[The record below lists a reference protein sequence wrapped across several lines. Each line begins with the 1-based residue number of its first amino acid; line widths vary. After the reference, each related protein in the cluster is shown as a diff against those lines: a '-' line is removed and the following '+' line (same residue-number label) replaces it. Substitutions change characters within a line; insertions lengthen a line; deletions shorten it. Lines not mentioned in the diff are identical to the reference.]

1 MKPVDDGLFAHIKE
15 SLTEHEEAY
24 VPGAWERFN
33 KKEGKRV
40 KWPWFAGLGSAAAAL
55 LVGVAVFFS
64 IQKTPD
70 HVPQKPIKAS
80 LNKPRTSIVGDVA
93 PALDPSGDM
102 IKKLN
107 IEIAE
112 NKNIVQ
118 QRKSNNIVNSPLIV
132 ARKSTLLTTPAAA
145 LPADSPVQPM
155 ATVPDNSLATGS
167 TNVKTIVTDSSSI
180 AKKVVKMPT
189 PANENPARSFQDFL
203 NAEVKANGALAAAKP
218 GSRKADK
225 WEMGL
230 VIAPSIGNGKKI
242 NMGYG
247 LSMGYALS
255 DKVSISSGISYN
267 ELTASKS
274 ITGSEGMMNAPTNM
288 ALISDTKSLES
299 VDANLVGIDIPL
311 GIKYYLTKKFYT
323 NLGVSAFAVLNQKQ
337 NNNYLQGAVE
347 LVAADPTNANGF
359 NAVFKTRMVSEL
371 VPSEELKD
379 DKYLGFYNISFG
391 YQQKISGSKAFS
403 VEPFLKL
410 PMKEFTKENLYLMG
424 TGLRLKF
431 DF

>member
-1 MKPVDDGLFAHIKE
+1 MKPVDEGLFAHIKE

-24 VPGAWERFN
+24 APGAWERFN

-40 KWPWFAGLGSAAAAL
+40 KWFWFAGLGSAAAAL
-55 LVGVAVFFS
+55 LIGVTVFFAV
-64 IQKTPD
+64 QKTSD
-70 HVPQKPIKAS
+70 HLPQKRVRA
-80 LNKPRTSIVGDVA
+80 NADKPATSTAVDVA
-93 PALDPSGDM
+93 SQVDPSGDM
-102 IKKLN
+102 VKKLK
-107 IEIAE
+107 IEVAE
-112 NKNIVQ
+112 NKSIVQ
-118 QRKSNNIVNSPLIV
+118 QRITNNIVNSPLIV
-132 ARKSTLLTTPAAA
+132 ARKSALETTPAAVISE
-145 LPADSPVQPM
+145 DSPVQPA
-155 ATVPDNSLATGS
+155 ATVPDKSLVAGS
-167 TNVKTIVTDSSSI
+167 TNVKTIVNDSSAI
-180 AKKVVKMPT
+180 AKKVIEVPT
-189 PANENPARSFQDFL
+189 PATDLPARSFQDFL

-247 LSMGYALS
+247 VSMGYALS

-274 ITGSEGMMNAPTNM
+274 ITGSGSMLNAPTNM

-347 LVAADPTNANGF
+347 LAAADLTNVNGF
-359 NAVFKTRMVSEL
+359 NAVFKTRMVSEP
-371 VPSEELKD
+371 VPSGELKD

-391 YQQKISGSKAFS
+391 YQHKISGSKTFS

>member
-1 MKPVDDGLFAHIKE
+1 MKPVNDGLFAHIKE

-24 VPGAWERFN
+24 SPGAWERFN
-33 KKEGKRV
+33 KKEGKRA

-55 LVGVAVFFS
+55 LIGFAVFFAV
-64 IQKTPD
+64 PD
-70 HVPQKPIKAS
+70 HVPQKPVRA
-80 LNKPRTSIVGDVA
+80 NVDKPRTGMVGDVA
-93 PALDPSGDM
+93 PRVNHSGDM
-102 IKKLN
+102 VEKLK
-107 IEIAE
+107 IQVAE

-118 QRKSNNIVNSPLIV
+118 QRTGNNVVNSPLIV
-132 ARKSTLLTTPAAA
+132 AGKSALVISPAVV
-145 LPADSPVQPM
+145 LPTDSTVQPKVTT
-155 ATVPDNSLATGS
+155 AADNSLVAGS
-167 TNVKTIVTDSSSI
+167 TNAKAIVTDSSAI
-180 AKKVVKMPT
+180 AKEAVKAPMPGT
-189 PANENPARSFQDFL
+189 DNPVRSFQDFL

-218 GSRKADK
+218 GSKKADK

-230 VIAPSIGNGKKI
+230 VIAPSIGNSKKI

-247 LSMGYALS
+247 VSMGYALS

-267 ELTASKS
+267 EMGASKS
-274 ITGSEGMMNAPTNM
+274 VTGSEGRLNSPSTM
-288 ALISDTKSLES
+288 ALVSDTKSLES
-299 VDANLVGIDIPL
+299 VDANLVGIDIPI

-347 LVAADPTNANGF
+347 HAAADPANVNGF
-359 NAVFKTRMVSEL
+359 NAVFKTRTVSEL
-371 VPSEELKD
+371 VPSEELRD
-379 DKYLGFYNISFG
+379 DKYIGFYNISFG

-410 PMKEFTKENLYLMG
+410 PMREFTKENLYLMG